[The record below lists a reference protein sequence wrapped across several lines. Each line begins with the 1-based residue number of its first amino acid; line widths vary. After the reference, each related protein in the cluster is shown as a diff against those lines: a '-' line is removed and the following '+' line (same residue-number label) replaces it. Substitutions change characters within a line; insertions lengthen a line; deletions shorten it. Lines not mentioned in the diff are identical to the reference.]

1 MKRYTIVAAI
11 ILSVAV
17 LTTGC
22 RSGQNQ
28 PTTMPTTMPTTAPT
42 TQATTQPTT
51 QATEPSAQPTTGTGL
66 PGDESIG
73 STSGDSEPTGQNSA
87 RGAMPRGF

>member
-1 MKRYTIVAAI
+1 MKRYTIVTV
-11 ILSVAV
+11 ILV
-17 LTTGC
+17 LTALLAAGC
-22 RSGQNQ
+22 RGGGNP
-28 PTTMPTTMPTTAPT
+28 PTTLPTTMPTTAPT

-51 QATEPSAQPTTGTGL
+51 GTGL

-73 STSGDSEPTGQNSA
+73 SSSGDSEPTGQNSA